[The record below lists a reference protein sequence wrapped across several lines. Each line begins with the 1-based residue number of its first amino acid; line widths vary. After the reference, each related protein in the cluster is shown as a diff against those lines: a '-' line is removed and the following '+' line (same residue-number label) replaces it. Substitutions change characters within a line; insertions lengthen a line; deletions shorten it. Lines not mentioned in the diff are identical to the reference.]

1 MAANTHALERQGS
14 SLSPRQRGGAAPRRL
29 RLAGLAAL
37 LAALPSGEALATT
50 AERVFAAVSP
60 SVVVVEVEEQR
71 GSGVVVAAR
80 VVATNCHVIGKAE
93 RITVRRGRIGHAASL
108 VRSDRDR
115 DVCLVEVPTLE
126 APPVNMRPAADLRVG
141 TAVYAV
147 GAPQG
152 LELSLSAGL
161 VSQLRGSEGGPL
173 IQTTAPVSP
182 GSWGEGLFDERGR
195 LVGLTSFQLGRGQN
209 LNFAVPVEWVAAAVN
224 ELVAW
229 RRCRAAPEPQCVIEE
244 ALAAARGISEQ
255 SSRSEALMSIAEA
268 QARAGDRQSSA
279 RTFASALAAAREI
292 AHPGDR
298 SWALRDIAEAQAGA
312 GDIPGAM
319 ATLREITDLRHR
331 LQVLSAI
338 AEAQARAGDRQSSAR
353 TFASALAAAREIAH
367 PGDRSWALRDI
378 AKAQAGAGD
387 IPGAMAT
394 AREIADRNMA
404 SWTLI
409 SIASA
414 QAGAGDRQASGQTLA
429 SALATAREIV
439 DPMYRSR
446 ALRDI
451 AEAQARAGDIP
462 GAIGTSREIADPR
475 DRSRALRDI
484 AEAQAWA
491 GDIPGAMAT
500 AREIADWKMESWAL
514 ISIASAQARA
524 GDIPGAMATTRQ
536 IADPFYRSLALSAIA
551 EAEASARDGINGR
564 LIGMAFEAIDGLT
577 IPNARAAA
585 LARAAAALASARQES
600 SNAR

>member
-173 IQTTAPVSP
+173 IQTRAPVSP
-182 GSWGEGLFDERGR
+182 SSSGEGLFDERGR

-292 AHPGDR
+292 AHPSDR
-298 SWALRDIAEAQAGA
+298 SWALR
-312 GDIPGAM
+312 
-319 ATLREITDLRHR
+319 
-331 LQVLSAI
+331 
-338 AEAQARAGDRQSSAR
+338 
-353 TFASALAAAREIAH
+353 
-367 PGDRSWALRDI
+367 
-378 AKAQAGAGD
+378 
-387 IPGAMAT
+387 
-394 AREIADRNMA
+394 N
-404 SWTLI
+404 
-409 SIASA
+409 
-414 QAGAGDRQASGQTLA
+414 
-429 SALATAREIV
+429 
-439 DPMYRSR
+439 
-446 ALRDI
+446 
-451 AEAQARAGDIP
+451 
-462 GAIGTSREIADPR
+462 
-475 DRSRALRDI
+475 I

-500 AREIADWKMESWAL
+500 VREITDLRDRLRVLNA
-514 ISIASAQARA
+514 IAEAQARA
-524 GDIPGAMATTRQ
+524 GDIPGAMATAREIGYPRDRTV
-536 IADPFYRSLALSAIA
+536 ALSAIA
-551 EAEASARDGINGR
+551 EAQARAGDI
-564 LIGMAFEAIDGLT
+564 
-577 IPNARAAA
+577 AAA
-585 LARAAAALASARQES
+585 LATADEIADPRDHSRALGDIAEVQARAGNGRNALEIIDALRSPAERARSLAQVAAALASARQES